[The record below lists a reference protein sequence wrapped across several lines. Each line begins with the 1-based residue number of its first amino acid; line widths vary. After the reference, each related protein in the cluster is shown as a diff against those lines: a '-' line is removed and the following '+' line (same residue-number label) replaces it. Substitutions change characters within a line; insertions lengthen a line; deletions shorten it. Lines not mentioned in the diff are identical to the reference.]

1 MEVLH
6 PYKILSFARLLDFS
20 RWMNNDNNKLGNF
33 SSSSSQ
39 LSLARFCSF
48 FSSQCSLMLLLSR
61 ISQSDS
67 LYYYLSGFKWTQS
80 RMRST
85 SKRKTCKNFFM
96 NFFYGQNWARKKKES
111 LGETQ
116 MCVESNSSG
125 VHIFIAFDERKWR
138 SEKNTAR
145 RRCEIEEIEERVFR
159 SRLSVQGK
167 IVRRRKGK
175 LKKNCLAAWHIYRRI
190 FASCLRYKKI

>member
-6 PYKILSFARLLDFS
+6 PYKILSFARLLHFS
-20 RWMNNDNNKLGNF
+20 RWMNNNDNNKLGNF

-85 SKRKTCKNFFM
+85 SKKTCKNFLWTFFM
-96 NFFYGQNWARKKKES
+96 GKTEREKKKNH
-111 LGETQ
+111 L
-116 MCVESNSSG
+116 V
-125 VHIFIAFDERKWR
+125 
-138 SEKNTAR
+138 
-145 RRCEIEEIEERVFR
+145 
-159 SRLSVQGK
+159 
-167 IVRRRKGK
+167 K
-175 LKKNCLAAWHIYRRI
+175 LKCVLNQIAREFTYL
-190 FASCLRYKKI
+190 